1 MLVTKYELQLLPMEA
16 TLSGAFKLIYNQA
29 TAILKGVGRKFSSFL
44 EYKKNSKFTPNNS
57 DYVNFNIKQ
66 TKYLASKDHFFRAI
80 Q

>member
-44 EYKKNSKFTPNNS
+44 ESKNSKFTPNNS
-57 DYVNFNIKQ
+57 DYANFNIKQ

-80 Q
+80 P